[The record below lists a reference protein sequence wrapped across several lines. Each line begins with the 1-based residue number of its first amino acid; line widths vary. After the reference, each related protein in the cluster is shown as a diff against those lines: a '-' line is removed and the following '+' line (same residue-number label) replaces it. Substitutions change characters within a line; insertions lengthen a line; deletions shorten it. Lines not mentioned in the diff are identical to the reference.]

1 MSQIINAMTVDVE
14 DYFHVSAFE
23 NTINKSD
30 WNQLPLR
37 VEQNTYRLLEL
48 FEKHGVKSTFF
59 TLGWVAERCPNLI
72 KAIVDQGHEIASH
85 GFAHQ
90 RITEMTKESF
100 IADVEKSK
108 NILEQLSGTEVIGYR
123 APSFS
128 INDSNTWVYEKLIEL
143 GFEYSS
149 STYPIQH
156 DLYGVPSWPRFMY
169 ERPESVNGKKII
181 EIPIPTLC
189 KNNVNTGIGGFDRT
203 SDGPVKANK
212 FALCAGLPVVRSI
225 FDSPHVLFWDKVKI
239 RHALRW
245 NVHGGQRFL
254 CRIIT
259 RFPFPLSHLFHNF
272 SLNDTFSLGNF
283 EHIPTVFDN
292 VLVFRSL
299 RGYLE

>member
-1 MSQIINAMTVDVE
+1 VSQIINAMTVDVE

-30 WNQLPLR
+30 WNKLPLR

-72 KAIVDQGHEIASH
+72 KAIVDQGHELASH

-90 RITEMTKESF
+90 RITEMTKNDF
-100 IADVEKSK
+100 VTDVKNSK

-156 DLYGVPSWPRFMY
+156 DLYGVPNWPRFMY
-169 ERPESVNGKKII
+169 ERPENINGKKII

-189 KNNVNTGIGGFDRT
+189 KSNINTGIGGGGYFRLYPYWLSKRRIEKFHHQEKKPYSFYFHPWEIDPDQPR
-203 SDGPVKANK
+203 VKEAPLKSK
-212 FALCAGLPVVRSI
+212 FRHYINLSRMEGKLEQLLK
-225 FDSPHVLFWDKVKI
+225 DYKWDTMKSV
-239 RHALRW
+239 
-245 NVHGGQRFL
+245 
-254 CRIIT
+254 
-259 RFPFPLSHLFHNF
+259 
-272 SLNDTFSLGNF
+272 
-283 EHIPTVFDN
+283 
-292 VLVFRSL
+292 
-299 RGYLE
+299 YLDKEIESY